1 LLIVWV
7 CSLSLFVSAKAVS
20 KHARPSPSYSFADIE
35 YLVLIVLDGTRR
47 IPLARIMLQTIID
60 VSKHKPSVYFVV
72 LLSLV
77 IQTAVSIFYSF
88 AAIAVYVTWTPGN
101 PCEWHQRGRI
111 GAIWV
116 AVVD

>member
-1 LLIVWV
+1 
-7 CSLSLFVSAKAVS
+7 
-20 KHARPSPSYSFADIE
+20 
-35 YLVLIVLDGTRR
+35 
-47 IPLARIMLQTIID
+47 MLQTIID

-101 PCEWHQRGRI
+101 PCEWYQRGRI

-116 AVVD
+116 AVVWFWVIVSLCDQLVFQWKGRWVGLLLDFCVYLDQSGDW